1 MSDTSQEV
9 VRAYH
14 ARTKHRFEAYAEGP
28 GQLDWDAQP
37 AAFRHYPGAPVL
49 ELPLAADRFERCY
62 GQLEKKPKNEI
73 APDLDSLGALLELS
87 FGLSAWKTWG
97 PSRWALR
104 CNPSS
109 GNLHPVEA
117 WVLSAGLPG
126 VGAGLQHYDP
136 EQHALEGRAL
146 MAPREGEA
154 WLTIGLSSV
163 MWREAWKYGERAFRY
178 CQLDIGHAVGAL
190 AYAAALLGWDVVPL
204 GATAEALK
212 HCLGL
217 DRPDDFPPS
226 RYAFTETEEP
236 EILLAIRAPG
246 LNMPPAA
253 DALANWLDAA
263 DWQGKPTRIDPS
275 PGYRWPAIDQVAT
288 ASREAVSM
296 PEAIDFPPLPPLVP
310 HPTATGAAQIIRQRR
325 SGQRFDPHYA
335 LLRPAFYRML
345 DAVLPR
351 PQLPWLAQ
359 ETPPRIH
366 LLLFVL
372 RIHGLPSGL
381 YLLPRTPAAFTE
393 LPAALQ
399 PADERFSAR
408 RPVAEFDPEC
418 PPHLGLI
425 QLAEMGLQEM
435 QRIARSL
442 SCHQD
447 IASTSAFSLGMLG
460 EFEAHRYRPR
470 LPRTAARSRA
480 GRPGALSRSRSRRS
494 ARHWHRLFLRRPGAS
509 ARRPRRPALPERLPL
524 HGRHARHRHA
534 DRNRPA
540 LPPTTTGKTMSP
552 QLAAFLTDHGF
563 QPNDINAAQAD
574 GRFTPLM
581 RAAKLGRL
589 DIVDELLAL
598 GVDLNALNAD
608 GCNALWLACYNGSHE
623 LIERLI
629 AAGVNIDQQ
638 NGNGASALMYVS
650 SNSKPDL
657 VKLLLEK
664 GANPG
669 LKNFDDF
676 SALDLAASLECLKLL
691 RKAA

>member
-1 MSDTSQEV
+1 
-9 VRAYH
+9 
-14 ARTKHRFEAYAEGP
+14 
-28 GQLDWDAQP
+28 LDWDAQP
-37 AAFRHYPGAPVL
+37 AAFRHYPGAPVS
-49 ELPLAADRFERCY
+49 ELPLAADSFERCY

-73 APDLDSLGALLELS
+73 APDLASLGALLELS

-117 WVLSAGLPG
+117 YVLSAGLPG
-126 VGAGLQHYDP
+126 IGAGLQHYDP

-146 MAPREGEA
+146 TAPVEGEA
-154 WLTIGLSSV
+154 WLAIGLSSV

-190 AYAAALLGWDVVPL
+190 AYAAALLGWEVVPL
-204 GATAEALK
+204 VATAGALS

-246 LNMPPAA
+246 LSALSSAEVLAA
-253 DALANWLDAA
+253 WLDTA

-275 PGYRWPAIDQVAT
+275 PGYRWPVIDQVAS
-288 ASREAVSM
+288 ASREALSA
-296 PEAIDFPPLPPLVP
+296 PEAISFAPLPPLIP
-310 HPTATGAAQIIRQRR
+310 HPTMTGAAQIIRQRR

-335 LLRPAFYRML
+335 LLKPAFYRML

-359 ETPPRIH
+359 TTPPRIH

-372 RIHGLPSGL
+372 RVDGLPSGL

-393 LPAALQ
+393 LPAAML
-399 PADERFSAR
+399 PTDERFTAR
-408 RPVAEFDPEC
+408 RPVAEFDPDC

-435 QRIARSL
+435 QRLARSL

-460 EFEAHRYRPR
+460 EFEAATATGHGYR
-470 LPRTAARSRA
+470 
-480 GRPGALSRSRSRRS
+480 
-494 ARHWHRLFLRRPGAS
+494 
-509 ARRPRRPALPERLPL
+509 
-524 HGRHARHRHA
+524 
-534 DRNRPA
+534 
-540 LPPTTTGKTMSP
+540 
-552 QLAAFLTDHGF
+552 
-563 QPNDINAAQAD
+563 
-574 GRFTPLM
+574 
-581 RAAKLGRL
+581 
-589 DIVDELLAL
+589 ELLREAGL
-598 GVDLNALNAD
+598 VGQVLYLEAEAAEVRGTGI
-608 GCNALWLACYNGSHE
+608 GCF
-623 LIERLI
+623 
-629 AAGVNIDQQ
+629 
-638 NGNGASALMYVS
+638 
-650 SNSKPDL
+650 
-657 VKLLLEK
+657 
-664 GANPG
+664 
-669 LKNFDDF
+669 FDDPVHQLVGLSGPRYQSVYHF
-676 SALDLAASLECLKLL
+676 TVGTPVTDDRIETGPPYPQRQQEKP
-691 RKAA
+691 

>member
-1 MSDTSQEV
+1 LPYTSQDI

-49 ELPLAADRFERCY
+49 ELPLAADSFERCY
-62 GQLEKKPKNEI
+62 GELEKRPKNEI
-73 APDLDSLGALLELS
+73 VPDLDSLGALLELS

-117 WVLSAGLPG
+117 YVLSAGLPG

-146 MAPREGEA
+146 TAPAEGEA
-154 WLTIGLSSV
+154 WLAIGLSSV

-190 AYAAALLGWDVVPL
+190 AYAAALLGWEVVPL

-246 LNMPPAA
+246 LNTPPSAE
-253 DALANWLDAA
+253 ALSAWLDGAA
-263 DWQGKPTRIDPS
+263 WQGKPTRIDPS
-275 PGYRWPAIDQVAT
+275 PGYRWPAIDQVAA
-288 ASREAVSM
+288 ASREALSA
-296 PEAIDFPPLPPLVP
+296 PEAISFAPLPPLIP
-310 HPTATGAAQIIRQRR
+310 HPTTTGAAQIIRQRR

-359 ETPPRIH
+359 TTPPRIH

-372 RIHGLPSGL
+372 RVHGLPPGL

-393 LPAALQ
+393 LPAALL
-399 PADERFSAR
+399 PADERFAAR
-408 RPVAEFDPEC
+408 RPVSEFDPEC
-418 PPHLGLI
+418 PQHLGLI

-435 QRIARSL
+435 QRLARSL

-460 EFEAHRYRPR
+460 EFEDATASGHGYR
-470 LPRTAARSRA
+470 
-480 GRPGALSRSRSRRS
+480 
-494 ARHWHRLFLRRPGAS
+494 
-509 ARRPRRPALPERLPL
+509 
-524 HGRHARHRHA
+524 
-534 DRNRPA
+534 
-540 LPPTTTGKTMSP
+540 
-552 QLAAFLTDHGF
+552 
-563 QPNDINAAQAD
+563 
-574 GRFTPLM
+574 
-581 RAAKLGRL
+581 
-589 DIVDELLAL
+589 ELLREAGL
-598 GVDLNALNAD
+598 VGQVLYLEAEAAEVRGTGI
-608 GCNALWLACYNGSHE
+608 GCFFDDPVHQLVGLSGPRYQSVYHFTVGTPVTDDR
-623 LIERLI
+623 IETGPPYPQR
-629 AAGVNIDQQ
+629 Q
-638 NGNGASALMYVS
+638 
-650 SNSKPDL
+650 
-657 VKLLLEK
+657 LEK
-664 GANPG
+664 P
-669 LKNFDDF
+669 
-676 SALDLAASLECLKLL
+676 
-691 RKAA
+691 

>member
-1 MSDTSQEV
+1 LLKSTQRQGKPIIVSDTSQEV

-49 ELPLAADRFERCY
+49 ELPLAADSFERCY

-73 APDLDSLGALLELS
+73 APDLASLGALLELS

-117 WVLSAGLPG
+117 YVLSAGLPG
-126 VGAGLQHYDP
+126 IGAGLQHYDP

-146 MAPREGEA
+146 IAPAEGEA
-154 WLTIGLSSV
+154 WLAIGLSSV

-190 AYAAALLGWDVVPL
+190 AYAAALLGWEVVPMV
-204 GATAEALK
+204 ATAEALK

-246 LNMPPAA
+246 LNTPPSAE
-253 DALANWLDAA
+253 ALAAWLDAA

-275 PGYRWPAIDQVAT
+275 PGYRWPAIDQVAA
-288 ASREAVSM
+288 ASREALSAQ
-296 PEAIDFPPLPPLVP
+296 EATDFAPLPPLVP
-310 HPTATGAAQIIRQRR
+310 HPTTTGAAQIIRQRR

-351 PQLPWLAQ
+351 PQLPWLTQ
-359 ETPPRIH
+359 VTPPRIH

-372 RIHGLPSGL
+372 RVDGLPSGL
-381 YLLPRTPAAFTE
+381 YLLPRTPAAFTA
-393 LPAALQ
+393 LPAALL
-399 PADERFSAR
+399 PTDERFAAR
-408 RPVAEFDPEC
+408 RPVADFDPDC

-435 QRIARSL
+435 QRLARSL

-460 EFEAHRYRPR
+460 EFEAATATGHGYR
-470 LPRTAARSRA
+470 
-480 GRPGALSRSRSRRS
+480 
-494 ARHWHRLFLRRPGAS
+494 
-509 ARRPRRPALPERLPL
+509 
-524 HGRHARHRHA
+524 
-534 DRNRPA
+534 
-540 LPPTTTGKTMSP
+540 
-552 QLAAFLTDHGF
+552 
-563 QPNDINAAQAD
+563 
-574 GRFTPLM
+574 
-581 RAAKLGRL
+581 
-589 DIVDELLAL
+589 ELLREAGL
-598 GVDLNALNAD
+598 VGQVLYLEAEAAEVRGTGI
-608 GCNALWLACYNGSHE
+608 GCF
-623 LIERLI
+623 
-629 AAGVNIDQQ
+629 
-638 NGNGASALMYVS
+638 
-650 SNSKPDL
+650 
-657 VKLLLEK
+657 
-664 GANPG
+664 
-669 LKNFDDF
+669 FDDPVHQLVGLSGPRYQSVYHF
-676 SALDLAASLECLKLL
+676 TVGTPVTDARIETDPPYPQRQEKP
-691 RKAA
+691 

>member
-49 ELPLAADRFERCY
+49 ELPLSGDKFERCY

-136 EQHALEGRAL
+136 EEHALEGRAL
-146 MAPREGEA
+146 TAPVAGEA
-154 WLTIGLSSV
+154 WLAIGLSSV

-190 AYAAALLGWDVVPL
+190 AYAAALLGWEVVPL
-204 GATAEALK
+204 GATAAALK

-246 LNMPPAA
+246 LNTPPSAE
-253 DALANWLDAA
+253 ALAAWLDSAN
-263 DWQGKPTRIDPS
+263 WQGKPTRIDPS
-275 PGYRWPAIDQVAT
+275 PDYRWPAIDQVAA
-288 ASREAVSM
+288 ASREALSA
-296 PEAIDFPPLPPLVP
+296 PESFGFAPQPPLVP
-310 HPTATGAAQIIRQRR
+310 HPTTTGAAQIIRQRR

-335 LLRPAFYRML
+335 LLKPAFYRML

-359 ETPPRIH
+359 ATPPRIH

-372 RIHGLPSGL
+372 RVHGLPSGL

-393 LPAALQ
+393 LPAALL
-399 PADERFSAR
+399 PADERFAAR

-435 QRIARSL
+435 QRLARSL

-460 EFEAHRYRPR
+460 EF
-470 LPRTAARSRA
+470 
-480 GRPGALSRSRSRRS
+480 
-494 ARHWHRLFLRRPGAS
+494 
-509 ARRPRRPALPERLPL
+509 
-524 HGRHARHRHA
+524 A
-534 DRNRPA
+534 DA
-540 LPPTTTGKTMSP
+540 TTTG
-552 QLAAFLTDHGF
+552 HGY
-563 QPNDINAAQAD
+563 
-574 GRFTPLM
+574 R
-581 RAAKLGRL
+581 
-589 DIVDELLAL
+589 ELLREAGL
-598 GVDLNALNAD
+598 VGQVLYLEAEAAEVRGTGI
-608 GCNALWLACYNGSHE
+608 GCF
-623 LIERLI
+623 
-629 AAGVNIDQQ
+629 
-638 NGNGASALMYVS
+638 
-650 SNSKPDL
+650 
-657 VKLLLEK
+657 
-664 GANPG
+664 
-669 LKNFDDF
+669 FDDPVHQLVGLSGPRYQSVYHF
-676 SALDLAASLECLKLL
+676 TVGTPVTDDRIETGPPYPQ
-691 RKAA
+691 RQQE

>member
-49 ELPLAADRFERCY
+49 ELPLSGDRFERCY

-117 WVLSAGLPG
+117 YVLSAGLSG

-146 MAPREGEA
+146 IAPVAGEA
-154 WLTIGLSSV
+154 WLSIGLSSV

-190 AYAAALLGWDVVPL
+190 ATAAALLGWEVVPI

-246 LNMPPAA
+246 LAMPPSAE
-253 DALANWLDAA
+253 ALAAWLDGAA
-263 DWQGKPTRIDPS
+263 WQGKPTRIDPS
-275 PGYRWPAIDQVAT
+275 PGYRWPAIDQVAA
-288 ASREAVSM
+288 ASREALSA
-296 PEAIDFPPLPPLVP
+296 PESFDFAPLPPLVP
-310 HPTATGAAQIIRQRR
+310 HPTTTGAAQLIRQRR

-359 ETPPRIH
+359 TTPPRIH

-372 RIHGLPSGL
+372 RVDGLPSGI
-381 YLLPRTPAAFTE
+381 YLLPRTLAALSA
-393 LPAALQ
+393 LPAALL
-399 PADERFSAR
+399 PADERFAAR
-408 RPVAEFDPEC
+408 RPVADFDPEC

-435 QRIARSL
+435 QRMARSL

-460 EFEAHRYRPR
+460 EFEDATSTGHGYR
-470 LPRTAARSRA
+470 
-480 GRPGALSRSRSRRS
+480 
-494 ARHWHRLFLRRPGAS
+494 
-509 ARRPRRPALPERLPL
+509 
-524 HGRHARHRHA
+524 
-534 DRNRPA
+534 
-540 LPPTTTGKTMSP
+540 
-552 QLAAFLTDHGF
+552 
-563 QPNDINAAQAD
+563 
-574 GRFTPLM
+574 
-581 RAAKLGRL
+581 
-589 DIVDELLAL
+589 ELLREAGL
-598 GVDLNALNAD
+598 VGQVLYLEAEAAEVRGTGI
-608 GCNALWLACYNGSHE
+608 GCF
-623 LIERLI
+623 
-629 AAGVNIDQQ
+629 
-638 NGNGASALMYVS
+638 
-650 SNSKPDL
+650 
-657 VKLLLEK
+657 
-664 GANPG
+664 
-669 LKNFDDF
+669 FDDPVHQLVGLSGPRYQSVYHF
-676 SALDLAASLECLKLL
+676 TVGTPVTDDRIETGPPYPQRQEKP
-691 RKAA
+691 